1 MKGFQRVVG
10 CLLAVGFLGM
20 MPTPAIAA
28 ETPAVIEMPYASSL
42 TEKTAVFE
50 WSCRTAERCM

>member
-20 MPTPAIAA
+20 MPDDADTGDCSRNI
-28 ETPAVIEMPYASSL
+28 
-42 TEKTAVFE
+42 
-50 WSCRTAERCM
+50 SCD